1 MGLENK
7 KKNGNILVQLSNYQ
21 CTIPVHFHVL
31 IFLFNFIFQHAGKN
45 SIRFK
50 DTEILFIFLSI
61 NSVDFVMNT
70 ILKILKHMSLPK
82 QMVGLIL
89 DSFILGICSTTKFTN
104 IGSQALQW
112 NHSKNISM
120 ISLKQRHSLH
130 IVNLTILYEILDN
143 ALVPK
148 PCSMMKRG
156 HAILIRC

>member
-1 MGLENK
+1 MTGGAGK
-7 KKNGNILVQLSNYQ
+7 YKKNGNILVQLSNYQ

-50 DTEILFIFLSI
+50 DTVISFIFLSI

-89 DSFILGICSTTKFTN
+89 DSFILGICLTTKFTN
-104 IGSQALQW
+104 IGSQALQ
-112 NHSKNISM
+112 
-120 ISLKQRHSLH
+120 
-130 IVNLTILYEILDN
+130 
-143 ALVPK
+143 
-148 PCSMMKRG
+148 
-156 HAILIRC
+156 